1 MLQFNKNFT
10 FNLPKSYDINDVP
23 IRLITTRVIKGKE
36 RSKDIK
42 CQRKIIIN
50 LRLDVSEEGD
60 FQNRITKRL
69 INDETKFQSCF

>member
-1 MLQFNKNFT
+1 MLQLNKNFT
-10 FNLPKSYDINDVP
+10 FNLHKSYDINDVP

-50 LRLDVSEEGD
+50 LRLDVSEED